1 MCIRDRSKLPTKK
14 QIQDWIKDNPKKSSK
29 REIAKAFGIKGS
41 MRVELKKVL
50 KELTLSGEI
59 DKNKKSFK
67 NPNQLPSVCILQMMA
82 STSDGDLFARP
93 VDWKGDEPE
102 PIVLMVF
109 RASDPALAYGDRVL
123 AKVSIVQDEQYQYE
137 GRIIRVLKKTPKNT
151 LGIYKET
158 SEGGRILPIEKSGRE
173 WSVKLSDAL
182 DAKDGELVEAEQ
194 IKGPRASGL
203 HAARVINIV
212 GDPSGPKAVSLIAI
226 HQHGIPHQF
235 PEDVLN
241 ESENSNFSVD
251 AKREDLTKIPFVT
264 IDPSDARDHDDAV
277 YSHPDKDPSNI
288 GGHVL
293 WVAIAD
299 VAHFVKPGSA
309 LDEEARKRGNSTYFA
324 DRVVPMLPDRLSGD
338 LCSIHEGIERP
349 CLAVCITIDKSGKK
363 LKQTFHRANI
373 KSVAS
378 LNYEEVQKSVEGTV
392 NEKVKPHFE
401 NVIKPL
407 YECYFCLKK
416 SKDCR
421 QPLDLDLPER
431 KVELFKNGRVKA
443 VVLKERFD
451 SHRLIEEFMILANVA
466 AAEELSKA
474 RSEFLYRVHEEPTP
488 EKLNALREVA
498 QSAGFNLAKGQV
510 LQTSHLNDLLTKSKQ
525 SDLSELISMTTLRSM
540 SQAYYSRENFG
551 HFGLALKKYAHFTS
565 PIRRYSDLITHRAL
579 ISSLGL
585 GCDGLKEMDS
595 EKLEGTAK
603 HISDTE
609 RRSMVAERDTTDRYL
624 ASYLSEKVGNEFE
637 GKISGVA
644 KFGFFVRLNES
655 GAEGIVPVRTLG
667 TDFYYYD
674 DRTNTL
680 RGSET
685 GLIIGL
691 GQRATVRLKEV
702 DPIAGG
708 IAFDALNIDGEK
720 IPNIQKKRSLRSIR
734 RKVNRNKSGS
744 LKRKKKAKRS

>member
-1 MCIRDRSKLPTKK
+1 MSKLPTKK

-67 NPNQLPSVCILQMMA
+67 NPNQLSSVCILQMMA

-277 YSHPDKDPSNI
+277 YSHPDKDPSNV

-309 LDEEARKRGNSTYFA
+309 LDKEARKRGNSTYFA

-416 SKDCR
+416 SKDFR

-708 IAFDALNIDGEK
+708 IAFDALSIDGEK

>member
-1 MCIRDRSKLPTKK
+1 MSKLPTKK

-151 LGIYKET
+151 LGIFKET

-194 IKGPRASGL
+194 IKGKRASGL
-203 HAARVINIV
+203 YAARVINIV

-416 SKDCR
+416 SKDFR

>member
-1 MCIRDRSKLPTKK
+1 MSKLPTKK

-67 NPNQLPSVCILQMMA
+67 NLNQLPSVCILQMMA

-241 ESENSNFSVD
+241 EAENSNFSVD

>member
-1 MCIRDRSKLPTKK
+1 MSKLPTKK
-14 QIQDWIKDNPKKSSK
+14 QILDWIKDNPKKSSK
-29 REIAKAFGIKGS
+29 REIAKAFRIKGS
-41 MRVELKKVL
+41 MRVELKQVL

-93 VDWKGDEPE
+93 VDWKGDVPE

-109 RASDPALAYGDRVL
+109 RSSDPALAYGDRVL

-158 SEGGRILPIEKSGRE
+158 SEGGRILSIEKSGRE

-182 DAKDGELVEAEQ
+182 GAKDGELVEAEQ
-194 IKGPRASGL
+194 IKGHRASGL
-203 HAARVINIV
+203 NAARVINIV

-241 ESENSNFSVD
+241 ESENSRFSVD

-309 LDEEARKRGNSTYFA
+309 LDKEARKRGNSTYFA

-349 CLAVCITIDKSGKK
+349 CLAVCMTIDKSGKK
-363 LKQTFHRANI
+363 LKQTFHRAKI

-392 NEKVKPHFE
+392 NEKVKPHFK

-407 YECYFCLKK
+407 YESYFCLKK
-416 SKDCR
+416 SKDVR

-585 GCDGLKEMDS
+585 GCGGLNEMDS
-595 EKLEGTAK
+595 EKLEVTAK

>member
-1 MCIRDRSKLPTKK
+1 MSKLPTKK

-67 NPNQLPSVCILQMMA
+67 NPNQLSSVCILQMMA

-277 YSHPDKDPSNI
+277 YSHPDKDPSNV

-309 LDEEARKRGNSTYFA
+309 LDKEARKRGNSTYFA

-416 SKDCR
+416 SKDFR

-579 ISSLGL
+579 ISSLGF

>member
-1 MCIRDRSKLPTKK
+1 MSKLPTKK

-41 MRVELKKVL
+41 MRVELKQVL

-123 AKVSIVQDEQYQYE
+123 SKVSIVHDEQYQYE

-151 LGIYKET
+151 LGIFKET
-158 SEGGRILPIEKSGRE
+158 AEGGRILPIEKSGRE

-194 IKGPRASGL
+194 IKGKGASGL
-203 HAARVINIV
+203 YAARVINIV

-277 YSHPDKDPSNI
+277 YSHPDKDPSNV

-579 ISSLGL
+579 LSSLGL
-585 GCDGLKEMDS
+585 GCGGLNEMDS
-595 EKLEGTAK
+595 EKLEVTAK

>member
-1 MCIRDRSKLPTKK
+1 MSKLPTKK

-151 LGIYKET
+151 LGIFKET

-299 VAHFVKPGSA
+299 VAHFVKSGSA
-309 LDEEARKRGNSTYFA
+309 LDKEARKRGNSTYFA

-443 VVLKERFD
+443 VVLKDRFD

-585 GCDGLKEMDS
+585 GCGGLNEMDS
-595 EKLEGTAK
+595 EKLEVTAK

-609 RRSMVAERDTTDRYL
+609 RRSLVAERDTTDRYL

>member
-1 MCIRDRSKLPTKK
+1 MSKLPTKK
-14 QIQDWIKDNPKKSSK
+14 QILDWIKDNPKKSSK
-29 REIAKAFGIKGS
+29 REIAKAFRIKGS
-41 MRVELKKVL
+41 MRVELKQVL

-93 VDWKGDEPE
+93 VDWKGDVPE

-109 RASDPALAYGDRVL
+109 RSSDPALAYGDRVL
-123 AKVSIVQDEQYQYE
+123 AKVSIVHDEQYQYE

-158 SEGGRILPIEKSGRE
+158 SEGGRILSIEKSGRE

-182 DAKDGELVEAEQ
+182 GAKDGELVEAEQ
-194 IKGPRASGL
+194 IKGHRASGL
-203 HAARVINIV
+203 NAARVINIV

-241 ESENSNFSVD
+241 ESENSHFSVD
-251 AKREDLTKIPFVT
+251 EKREDLTKIPFVT

-309 LDEEARKRGNSTYFA
+309 LDKEARKRGNSTYFA

-349 CLAVCITIDKSGKK
+349 CLAVCMTIDKSGKK
-363 LKQTFHRANI
+363 LKQTFHRAKI

-392 NEKVKPHFE
+392 NEKVKPHFK

-407 YECYFCLKK
+407 YESYFCLKK
-416 SKDCR
+416 SKDVR

-585 GCDGLKEMDS
+585 GCGGLNEMDS
-595 EKLEGTAK
+595 EKLEVTAK

-708 IAFDALNIDGEK
+708 IAFDALNIGGEK

>member
-1 MCIRDRSKLPTKK
+1 MSKLPTKK

-123 AKVSIVQDEQYQYE
+123 AKVSIVHDEQYQYE

-151 LGIYKET
+151 LGIFKET

-194 IKGPRASGL
+194 IKGKRASGL
-203 HAARVINIV
+203 YAARVINIV

>member
-1 MCIRDRSKLPTKK
+1 MSKLPTKK

-41 MRVELKKVL
+41 MRVELKRVL

-123 AKVSIVQDEQYQYE
+123 AKVSIVHDEQYQYE

-194 IKGPRASGL
+194 IKGKRASGL
-203 HAARVINIV
+203 YAARVINIV

-309 LDEEARKRGNSTYFA
+309 LDKEARKRGNSTYFA

-392 NEKVKPHFE
+392 NEKVKPHFK

-407 YECYFCLKK
+407 YESYFCLKK
-416 SKDCR
+416 SKDVR

-603 HISDTE
+603 HI
-609 RRSMVAERDTTDRYL
+609 
-624 ASYLSEKVGNEFE
+624 
-637 GKISGVA
+637 
-644 KFGFFVRLNES
+644 
-655 GAEGIVPVRTLG
+655 
-667 TDFYYYD
+667 
-674 DRTNTL
+674 
-680 RGSET
+680 
-685 GLIIGL
+685 
-691 GQRATVRLKEV
+691 
-702 DPIAGG
+702 
-708 IAFDALNIDGEK
+708 
-720 IPNIQKKRSLRSIR
+720 
-734 RKVNRNKSGS
+734 
-744 LKRKKKAKRS
+744 

>member
-1 MCIRDRSKLPTKK
+1 MSKLPTKK

-194 IKGPRASGL
+194 IKGKRASGL
-203 HAARVINIV
+203 YAARVINIV

-277 YSHPDKDPSNI
+277 YSHPDKDPSNV

-416 SKDCR
+416 SKDFR

>member
-1 MCIRDRSKLPTKK
+1 MSKLPTKK

-194 IKGPRASGL
+194 IKGKRASGL

-416 SKDCR
+416 SKDFR

>member
-1 MCIRDRSKLPTKK
+1 MSKLPTKK
-14 QIQDWIKDNPKKSSK
+14 QILDWIKDNPKKSSK
-29 REIAKAFGIKGS
+29 REIAKAFRIKGS
-41 MRVELKKVL
+41 MRVELKQVL

-93 VDWKGDEPE
+93 VDWKGDVPE

-109 RASDPALAYGDRVL
+109 RSSDPALAYGDRVL
-123 AKVSIVQDEQYQYE
+123 SKVSVVHDEQYQYE

-182 DAKDGELVEAEQ
+182 GAKDGELVEAEQ

-277 YSHPDKDPSNI
+277 YSYPDKDPSNI

-309 LDEEARKRGNSTYFA
+309 LDKEARKRGNSTYFA

-392 NEKVKPHFE
+392 NEKVKPHFK

-407 YECYFCLKK
+407 YESYFCLKK
-416 SKDCR
+416 SKEAR

-585 GCDGLKEMDS
+585 GCGGLNEMDS
-595 EKLEGTAK
+595 EKLEVTAK

-609 RRSMVAERDTTDRYL
+609 RRSLVAERDTTDRYL

>member
-1 MCIRDRSKLPTKK
+1 MSKLPTKK

-93 VDWKGDEPE
+93 VDWKGDVPE

-151 LGIYKET
+151 LGIFKET

-585 GCDGLKEMDS
+585 GCGGLNEMDS
-595 EKLEGTAK
+595 EKLEVTAK

>member
-1 MCIRDRSKLPTKK
+1 M
-14 QIQDWIKDNPKKSSK
+14 
-29 REIAKAFGIKGS
+29 
-41 MRVELKKVL
+41 
-50 KELTLSGEI
+50 
-59 DKNKKSFK
+59 
-67 NPNQLPSVCILQMMA
+67 
-82 STSDGDLFARP
+82 LF
-93 VDWKGDEPE
+93 
-102 PIVLMVF
+102 LF
-109 RASDPALAYGDRVL
+109 
-123 AKVSIVQDEQYQYE
+123 
-137 GRIIRVLKKTPKNT
+137 
-151 LGIYKET
+151 
-158 SEGGRILPIEKSGRE
+158 
-173 WSVKLSDAL
+173 
-182 DAKDGELVEAEQ
+182 
-194 IKGPRASGL
+194 
-203 HAARVINIV
+203 
-212 GDPSGPKAVSLIAI
+212 
-226 HQHGIPHQF
+226 
-235 PEDVLN
+235 
-241 ESENSNFSVD
+241 
-251 AKREDLTKIPFVT
+251 
-264 IDPSDARDHDDAV
+264 
-277 YSHPDKDPSNI
+277 
-288 GGHVL
+288 
-293 WVAIAD
+293 
-299 VAHFVKPGSA
+299 
-309 LDEEARKRGNSTYFA
+309 
-324 DRVVPMLPDRLSGD
+324 
-338 LCSIHEGIERP
+338 
-349 CLAVCITIDKSGKK
+349 
-363 LKQTFHRANI
+363 
-373 KSVAS
+373 
-378 LNYEEVQKSVEGTV
+378 
-392 NEKVKPHFE
+392 
-401 NVIKPL
+401 
-407 YECYFCLKK
+407 KK

-734 RKVNRNKSGS
+734 RKVNRNKSVP
-744 LKRKKKAKRS
+744 

>member
-1 MCIRDRSKLPTKK
+1 MSKLPTKK
-14 QIQDWIKDNPKKSSK
+14 QILDWIKDNPKKSSK
-29 REIAKAFGIKGS
+29 REIAKAFRIKGS
-41 MRVELKKVL
+41 MRVELKQVL

-93 VDWKGDEPE
+93 VDWKGDVPE

-109 RASDPALAYGDRVL
+109 RSSDPALAYGDRVL
-123 AKVSIVQDEQYQYE
+123 AKVSIVHDEQYQYE

-158 SEGGRILPIEKSGRE
+158 SEGGRILSIEKSGRE

-182 DAKDGELVEAEQ
+182 GAKDGELVEAEQ
-194 IKGPRASGL
+194 LKGHRASGL
-203 HAARVINIV
+203 NAARVINIV

-241 ESENSNFSVD
+241 ESENSHFSVNE
-251 AKREDLTKIPFVT
+251 KREDLTKIPFVT

-277 YSHPDKDPSNI
+277 YSHPDKDLSNI

-309 LDEEARKRGNSTYFA
+309 LDKEARKRGNSTYFA

-349 CLAVCITIDKSGKK
+349 CLAVCMTIDKSGKK
-363 LKQTFHRANI
+363 LKQTFHRAKI

-392 NEKVKPHFE
+392 NEKVKPHFK

-407 YECYFCLKK
+407 YESYFCLKK
-416 SKDCR
+416 SKDVR

-585 GCDGLKEMDS
+585 GCGGLNEMDS
-595 EKLEGTAK
+595 EKLEVTAK

>member
-1 MCIRDRSKLPTKK
+1 MSKLPTKK

-151 LGIYKET
+151 LGIFKET

-691 GQRATVRLKEV
+691 GQRAIVRLKEV

-734 RKVNRNKSGS
+734 RKVNRNKSGF

>member
-1 MCIRDRSKLPTKK
+1 MSKLPTKK

-67 NPNQLPSVCILQMMA
+67 NPNQLPSVCVLQMMA

-123 AKVSIVQDEQYQYE
+123 AKVSILQDEQYQYE

-151 LGIYKET
+151 LGIYKKT

-194 IKGPRASGL
+194 IKGQRASGL
-203 HAARVINIV
+203 YAARVINIV

-241 ESENSNFSVD
+241 ESENSHFSVD
-251 AKREDLTKIPFVT
+251 AKRKDLTKIPFVT

-309 LDEEARKRGNSTYFA
+309 LDKEARKRGNSTYFA

-363 LKQTFHRANI
+363 LEQTFHRANI

-392 NEKVKPHFE
+392 NEKVKPYFE

-407 YECYFCLKK
+407 YECYLCLKK
-416 SKDCR
+416 SKDIR

-431 KVELFKNGRVKA
+431 KVELFKNGKVKA

-579 ISSLGL
+579 ISSLGF

-691 GQRATVRLKEV
+691 GQRATVRLREV

>member
-1 MCIRDRSKLPTKK
+1 MSKLPTKK

-67 NPNQLPSVCILQMMA
+67 NPNQLSSVCILQMMA

-151 LGIYKET
+151 LGIFKET

-309 LDEEARKRGNSTYFA
+309 LDKEARKRGNSTYFA

-416 SKDCR
+416 SKDFR

-474 RSEFLYRVHEEPTP
+474 RSEILYRVHEEPTP

-655 GAEGIVPVRTLG
+655 GAEGIVPVRTIG

-708 IAFDALNIDGEK
+708 IAFDALSIDGEK

>member
-1 MCIRDRSKLPTKK
+1 MSKLPTKK

-194 IKGPRASGL
+194 IKGKRASGL
-203 HAARVINIV
+203 YAARVINIV

-309 LDEEARKRGNSTYFA
+309 LDKEARKRGNSTYFA

>member
-1 MCIRDRSKLPTKK
+1 MSKLPTKK

-67 NPNQLPSVCILQMMA
+67 NPNQLSSVCILQMMA

-194 IKGPRASGL
+194 IKGKRASGL
-203 HAARVINIV
+203 YAARVINIV

-277 YSHPDKDPSNI
+277 YSHPDKDPSNV

-416 SKDCR
+416 SKDFR

>member
-1 MCIRDRSKLPTKK
+1 MSKLPTKK

-151 LGIYKET
+151 LGIFKET

-194 IKGPRASGL
+194 IKGKGASGL
-203 HAARVINIV
+203 YAARVINIV

-277 YSHPDKDPSNI
+277 YSHPDKDPSNV

-309 LDEEARKRGNSTYFA
+309 LDKEARKRGNSTYFA

>member
-1 MCIRDRSKLPTKK
+1 MSKLPTKK

-194 IKGPRASGL
+194 IKGKGASGL
-203 HAARVINIV
+203 YAARVINIV

-309 LDEEARKRGNSTYFA
+309 LDKEARKRGNSTYFA

-416 SKDCR
+416 SKDFR

>member
-1 MCIRDRSKLPTKK
+1 MSKLPTKK
-14 QIQDWIKDNPKKSSK
+14 QILDWIKDNPKKSSK
-29 REIAKAFGIKGS
+29 REIAKAFRIKGS
-41 MRVELKKVL
+41 MRVELKQVL
-50 KELTLSGEI
+50 KELTLRGEI

-93 VDWKGDEPE
+93 VDWIGVEPE
-102 PIVLMVF
+102 PIVLLVF

-123 AKVSIVQDEQYQYE
+123 AKVSIVHDEQYQYE

-158 SEGGRILPIEKSGRE
+158 SEGGRILSIEKSGRE
-173 WSVKLSDAL
+173 WGVKLSDAL
-182 DAKDGELVEAEQ
+182 GAKDGELVEAEQ
-194 IKGPRASGL
+194 IKGHRASGL
-203 HAARVINIV
+203 NAARVINIV

-309 LDEEARKRGNSTYFA
+309 LDKEARKRGNSTYFA

-349 CLAVCITIDKSGKK
+349 CLAVCMTIDKSGKK
-363 LKQTFHRANI
+363 LKQTFHRAKI

-392 NEKVKPHFE
+392 NEKVKPHFK

-407 YECYFCLKK
+407 YESYFCLKK
-416 SKDCR
+416 SKDVR
-421 QPLDLDLPER
+421 QPLDIDLPER

-443 VVLKERFD
+443 VVFKERFD

-466 AAEELSKA
+466 AAEELFKA

-585 GCDGLKEMDS
+585 GCGGLNEMDS
-595 EKLEGTAK
+595 EKLEVTAK

-674 DRTNTL
+674 DQTNTL

-720 IPNIQKKRSLRSIR
+720 IPNIQKKHSLRSIR
-734 RKVNRNKSGS
+734 RKVKRNKSGS

>member
-1 MCIRDRSKLPTKK
+1 MSKLPTKK

-41 MRVELKKVL
+41 MRVELKRVL

-194 IKGPRASGL
+194 IKGKRASGL
-203 HAARVINIV
+203 YAARVINIV

-309 LDEEARKRGNSTYFA
+309 LDKEARKRGNSTYFA

-349 CLAVCITIDKSGKK
+349 CLAVCMTIDKSGKK
-363 LKQTFHRANI
+363 LKQTFHRAKI

-392 NEKVKPHFE
+392 NEKVKPHFK

-407 YECYFCLKK
+407 YESYFCLKK
-416 SKDCR
+416 SKDVR

-585 GCDGLKEMDS
+585 GCGGLNEMDS
-595 EKLEGTAK
+595 EKLEVTAK

>member
-1 MCIRDRSKLPTKK
+1 MSKLPTKK

-123 AKVSIVQDEQYQYE
+123 SKVSVVHDEQYQYE

-194 IKGPRASGL
+194 IKGKRASGL
-203 HAARVINIV
+203 YAARVINIV

-416 SKDCR
+416 SKDFR

-708 IAFDALNIDGEK
+708 IAFDALSIDGEK

>member
-1 MCIRDRSKLPTKK
+1 MSKLPTKK
-14 QIQDWIKDNPKKSSK
+14 QIIDWIKDNPKKSSK

-151 LGIYKET
+151 LGIFKET
-158 SEGGRILPIEKSGRE
+158 AEGGRILPIEKSGRE

-194 IKGPRASGL
+194 IKGKRASGL
-203 HAARVINIV
+203 YAARVINIV

-309 LDEEARKRGNSTYFA
+309 LDKEARKRGNSTYFA

>member
-1 MCIRDRSKLPTKK
+1 MSKLPTKK

-67 NPNQLPSVCILQMMA
+67 NPNQLSSVCILQMMA

-416 SKDCR
+416 SKDFR

>member
-1 MCIRDRSKLPTKK
+1 MSKLPTKK

-67 NPNQLPSVCILQMMA
+67 NPNQLSSVCILQMMA

-123 AKVSIVQDEQYQYE
+123 SKVSIVHDEQYQYE

-194 IKGPRASGL
+194 IKGKRASGL
-203 HAARVINIV
+203 YAARVINIV

-241 ESENSNFSVD
+241 ESENSHFSAD

-277 YSHPDKDPSNI
+277 YSHPDKDPSNV

-309 LDEEARKRGNSTYFA
+309 LDKEARKRGNSTYFA

-416 SKDCR
+416 SKDFR

-708 IAFDALNIDGEK
+708 IAFDALSIDGEK

>member
-1 MCIRDRSKLPTKK
+1 MSKLPTKK

-67 NPNQLPSVCILQMMA
+67 NPNQLSSVCILQMMA

-123 AKVSIVQDEQYQYE
+123 SKVSIVHDEQYQYE

-151 LGIYKET
+151 LGIFKET

-194 IKGPRASGL
+194 IKGKRASGL
-203 HAARVINIV
+203 YAARVINIV

-241 ESENSNFSVD
+241 ESENSQFSVD

-277 YSHPDKDPSNI
+277 YSHPDTDPSNS

-309 LDEEARKRGNSTYFA
+309 LDKEARKRGNSTYFA

-416 SKDCR
+416 SKDFR

-585 GCDGLKEMDS
+585 GFDGLEEMDS
-595 EKLEGTAK
+595 ENLEGTAK

-609 RRSMVAERDTTDRYL
+609 RRSMVAERDTIDRYL

-708 IAFDALNIDGEK
+708 IAFEALNIDGEK

-734 RKVNRNKSGS
+734 RKVNRNKSGT

>member
-1 MCIRDRSKLPTKK
+1 MSKLPTKK

-123 AKVSIVQDEQYQYE
+123 AKVSIVQNEQYQYE

-158 SEGGRILPIEKSGRE
+158 SEGGRILSIEKSGRE

-251 AKREDLTKIPFVT
+251 AKREDLTKIPCVT

-585 GCDGLKEMDS
+585 GCGGLNEMDS
-595 EKLEGTAK
+595 EKLEATAK
-603 HISDTE
+603 HISDTD

-655 GAEGIVPVRTLG
+655 GAEGIVPVRSLG

>member
-1 MCIRDRSKLPTKK
+1 MSKLPTKK

-151 LGIYKET
+151 LGIFKET

-194 IKGPRASGL
+194 IKGKGASGL
-203 HAARVINIV
+203 YAARVINIV

-416 SKDCR
+416 SKDFR

>member
-1 MCIRDRSKLPTKK
+1 MSKLPTKK

-123 AKVSIVQDEQYQYE
+123 SKVSIVHDEQYQYE

-194 IKGPRASGL
+194 IKGKGASGL
-203 HAARVINIV
+203 YAARVINIV

-416 SKDCR
+416 SKDFR

>member
-1 MCIRDRSKLPTKK
+1 MSKLPTKK

-151 LGIYKET
+151 LGIFKET

-407 YECYFCLKK
+407 YECYLCLKK
-416 SKDCR
+416 SKDFR